1 MAGISPRGF
10 RGWAFNIIVFC
21 AAPAWLAG
29 CGSGPT
35 PVRSGGFGPG
45 VAGPTDPTE
54 TEGGQNRYLRHIA
67 PFTVLDADGVPFEQP
82 FLGGLNIPRPQLID
96 IDADGDNDLFIQEES
111 GSIMFFENRPGDTP
125 QFRWQTDRYQDLD
138 VGEWYRFVDL
148 DRDGDADLLAER
160 PFSYV
165 RYYRNDGTPESARFV
180 EAADSLKDTDGVP
193 LFSDR
198 QNIPNA
204 TDIDCDGQIDLLIGR
219 LIGTVTRYEET
230 GTDANGV
237 PRFQHITDFFEDI
250 EIVAQ
255 LGSRHGAN
263 TMALGDVDND
273 GDEDLFWGDY
283 FEAGILFLENTG
295 TCRSPSLSGN
305 PRPFPIDDPLATSG
319 YNAPTVGDVD
329 GDGDEDLLVGVLGGA
344 FNPNTT
350 TTDNLHY
357 LEQLASGGFEART
370 SRFISMLDLGG
381 ETIPVV
387 VDLDGD
393 GDLDLLVGNKIEQ
406 GDPLNGKL
414 YRYINQG
421 SAQAP
426 AFSPAGAL
434 DVGTGYHLL
443 PAFGDLDGDGD
454 LDAIV
459 GTWEDQL
466 RMYRNDATDG
476 SIALTLA
483 DSAVV
488 TLTRGRNATPAVGDV
503 DGDGDLDLF
512 VGESSGAVNYYEN
525 TGDVRRPEFTL
536 ISDEYQDIDVG
547 RRSMPVLRDIDQDG
561 DLDLL
566 VGSESEGI
574 HIFRNDGTP
583 AAAVFVAA
591 GTLELEDFGFAAPA
605 FADLDG
611 DGDDDVLLGGTRGGL
626 WFYENRR
633 R

>member
-21 AAPAWLAG
+21 TAPAWLAG

-180 EAADSLKDTDGVP
+180 EAADSLKDTNGVP

-237 PRFQHITDFFEDI
+237 PRFQHITDSFEDI

-295 TCRSPSLSGN
+295 TCRSPSLNGN

>member
-1 MAGISPRGF
+1 
-10 RGWAFNIIVFC
+10 
-21 AAPAWLAG
+21 
-29 CGSGPT
+29 
-35 PVRSGGFGPG
+35 
-45 VAGPTDPTE
+45 
-54 TEGGQNRYLRHIA
+54 
-67 PFTVLDADGVPFEQP
+67 
-82 FLGGLNIPRPQLID
+82 
-96 IDADGDNDLFIQEES
+96 
-111 GSIMFFENRPGDTP
+111 
-125 QFRWQTDRYQDLD
+125 
-138 VGEWYRFVDL
+138 
-148 DRDGDADLLAER
+148 
-160 PFSYV
+160 
-165 RYYRNDGTPESARFV
+165 
-180 EAADSLKDTDGVP
+180 
-193 LFSDR
+193 
-198 QNIPNA
+198 
-204 TDIDCDGQIDLLIGR
+204 
-219 LIGTVTRYEET
+219 
-230 GTDANGV
+230 
-237 PRFQHITDFFEDI
+237 
-250 EIVAQ
+250 
-255 LGSRHGAN
+255 
-263 TMALGDVDND
+263 
-273 GDEDLFWGDY
+273 
-283 FEAGILFLENTG
+283 
-295 TCRSPSLSGN
+295 
-305 PRPFPIDDPLATSG
+305 
-319 YNAPTVGDVD
+319 
-329 GDGDEDLLVGVLGGA
+329 
-344 FNPNTT
+344 
-350 TTDNLHY
+350 
-357 LEQLASGGFEART
+357 
-370 SRFISMLDLGG
+370 MLDLGG

>member
-1 MAGISPRGF
+1 MGRISPRAF
-10 RGWAFNIIVFC
+10 RGWAFNTVVFC
-21 AAPAWLAG
+21 AAPVWLAG
-29 CGSGPT
+29 CGSGAT
-35 PVRSGGFGPG
+35 PARSGGFGPG
-45 VAGPTDPTE
+45 VAARAGAPE
-54 TEGGQNRYLRHIA
+54 NQGGQNGYLRHIA
-67 PFTVLDADGVPFEQP
+67 PFTVLDAAGVPVEQP
-82 FLGGLNIPRPQLID
+82 FLGGVNIPRPQLVD
-96 IDADGDNDLFIQEES
+96 IDADGDDDLFVQEES
-111 GSIMFFENRPGDTP
+111 GSIMFFENRPGETP
-125 QFRWQTDRYQDLD
+125 QFRWQTDRYQDLE

-148 DRDGDADLLAER
+148 DRDGDPDLLAER

-237 PRFQHITDFFEDI
+237 PRFQHITDSFEDI

-295 TCRSPSLSGN
+295 TCRSPSLNGS
-305 PRPFPIDDPLATSG
+305 PRPFPIADPLATSG

-350 TTDNLHY
+350 TTDNFHY
-357 LEQLASGGFEART
+357 LEQLASGAFEART
-370 SRFISMLDLGG
+370 SRFISMLDFGG

-421 SAQAP
+421 TAQAP
-426 AFSPAGAL
+426 AFAPAGAL
-434 DVGTGYHLL
+434 DVGSGYHLL
-443 PAFGDLDGDGD
+443 PAFGDLDADGD

-459 GTWEDQL
+459 GTWEDQV

-476 SIALTLA
+476 SIELTLV

-512 VGESSGAVNYYEN
+512 VGESSGMVNYYEN
-525 TGDVRRPEFTL
+525 TGDARRPEFTL
-536 ISDEYQDIDVG
+536 ISDEYLDIDVG

-583 AAAVFVAA
+583 TAPMFIPA